1 MVRTM
6 PKKSERTR
14 QRIVEAAN
22 RLFYHKGYN
31 QTSFSDVVEAANVPR
46 GNIYYYFKTKDEI
59 LESAIRYRLERIA
72 QMLETW
78 SGTYRTP
85 IDRLHRFID
94 ILSNSS
100 DAIMR
105 YGCPMGTLNTELGK
119 DQAALQEQ
127 AENLFKIFES
137 WLSDQFAELGY
148 AGRARE
154 LAFRLMARGQGIS
167 VMAHVHS
174 DPAFLQREKER
185 LTHWVD
191 QLAEGNADCA

>member
-1 MVRTM
+1 M

-14 QRIVEAAN
+14 QKIVEAAN

-31 QTSFSDVVEAANVPR
+31 QTSFSDVVDAAGVPR

-59 LESAIRYRLERIA
+59 LEAAIKHRTERIT
-72 QMLETW
+72 QMLEGWTG
-78 SGTYRTP
+78 SYRTP

-94 ILSNSS
+94 ILSNSA

-119 DQAALQEQ
+119 DQGALQEQ
-127 AENLFKIFES
+127 AENLFKVFES

-148 AGRARE
+148 AGRAHE
-154 LAFRLMARGQGIS
+154 LAMRLMAQGQGIS
-167 VMAHVHS
+167 VMAHVHN
-174 DPAFLQREKER
+174 DPGFLRREKER
-185 LTHWVD
+185 LTLWLDKLADVD
-191 QLAEGNADCA
+191 DDCA

>member
-1 MVRTM
+1 M

-31 QTSFSDVVEAANVPR
+31 QTSFSDVVEAAGVPR

-59 LESAIRYRLERIA
+59 LESAIRYRMERIA

-85 IDRLHRFID
+85 IERLHRFID

-119 DQAALQEQ
+119 DQGELQEQ

-154 LAFRLMARGQGIS
+154 LALRLMAFGQGIN

-174 DPAFLQREKER
+174 DPAFLRREKEH
-185 LTHWVD
+185 LVQWVD
-191 QLAEGNADCA
+191 KLADGNDDCV